1 MSLRMAEISQI
12 ASKRCKLRRMPP
24 RLTFGP
30 FVLDPGSGTL
40 SRQGVPVPLS
50 YRGFLLLSAFLDRPG
65 EVLSKS
71 DLIDVAWQGAA
82 VEETNLS
89 VQIASL
95 RKHLGLSPGGAD
107 WIATVPRV
115 GYRFVG
121 TVDRQT
127 DPAQSSQ
134 AESNTDEP
142 DGRPSIAVLPFLNLS
157 GDHEQEYFAD
167 GIVEDLVTGLAR
179 IRWLSVIAR
188 SSTLVYKGAAVDV
201 RRVGRELGVGY
212 VLEGSVRRAGARVR
226 INAQLVD
233 AATGSQVWAERFD
246 GALEDVFDLQ
256 DQITEKVVAI
266 VEPNVQRSEIERS
279 RRKRPESLDAYDL
292 YLRAVPYTA
301 SQMPEDA
308 RVAIQYLQR
317 ALQLDPGYAAANA
330 LIAWCYEWRF
340 ARAGFDDAD
349 RLAALKHARL
359 VTAGATDDATAL
371 AVAGFV
377 ITMLDKDHATGL
389 STTERALVLNPSCA
403 TAMYL
408 GALTNA
414 FAGRPAVAITLAER
428 ALRLSPFD
436 VLAYQAH
443 FARGA
448 AAMQEGRYPDAGAHI
463 REALQVNANLSSL
476 YFAGAA
482 ALALAGE
489 ADAAGSLAQRG
500 LELEPGFRLR
510 LFSELMAPAVALRF
524 AEGCRLLGLRIPGP
538 PLLGRAVIPQE
549 PCHLASLPTGTVRDL
564 SAL

>member
-1 MSLRMAEISQI
+1 MVRTSSIR
-12 ASKRCKLRRMPP
+12 
-24 RLTFGP
+24 GP
-30 FVLDPGSGTL
+30 APSVARGF
-40 SRQGVPVPLS
+40 RYRLS
-50 YRGFLLLSAFLDRPG
+50 YRGLLLLSAFLDRPG
-65 EVLSKS
+65 EVLTKS
-71 DLIDVAWQGAA
+71 DLLDAAWQGAA
-82 VEETNLS
+82 VEETNLT

-95 RKHLGLSPGGAD
+95 RKHLGTSPGGAD
-107 WIATVPRV
+107 WIATIPRV

-121 TVDRQT
+121 AVDRQAH
-127 DPAQSSQ
+127 PPHGLGAG
-134 AESNTDEP
+134 SNGDEP
-142 DGRPSIAVLPFLNLS
+142 GGRPSIAVLPFLNLS
-157 GDHEQEYFAD
+157 DDREQEYFAD
-167 GIVEDLVTGLAR
+167 GMVEDLVTGLAR

-188 SSTLVYKGAAVDV
+188 SSTLAYKGAAVDV

-212 VLEGSVRRAGARVR
+212 VLEGGVRRAGARVR

-233 AATGSQVWAERFD
+233 AATGAQIWAERFD

-279 RRKRPESLDAYDL
+279 RRKRPENLDAYDL

-308 RVAIQYLQR
+308 RVAMQYLER
-317 ALQLDPGYAAANA
+317 ALRLDPGYAAANA
-330 LIAWCYEWRF
+330 LIAWCHEWCF
-340 ARAGFDDAD
+340 ARGGFDEVD

-377 ITMLDKDHATGL
+377 ITMLEKDHATGL

-414 FAGRPAVAITLAER
+414 FAGRPAVAVALAER

-448 AAMQEGRYPDAGAHI
+448 AAMQEGRYDDAGAHL
-463 REALQVNANLSSL
+463 REALKVNANLSSL

-489 ADAAGSLAQRG
+489 ANAAESLAQRG

-510 LFSELMAPAVALRF
+510 LYSELMAPAVALRF
-524 AEGCRLLGLRIPGP
+524 AEGCRLLGLP
-538 PLLGRAVIPQE
+538 
-549 PCHLASLPTGTVRDL
+549 D
-564 SAL
+564 

>member
-1 MSLRMAEISQI
+1 MAEFCQI
-12 ASKRCKLRRMPP
+12 AAKRCKLRRMPT

-40 SRQGVPVPLS
+40 CRQGVPVPLS

-65 EVLSKS
+65 EVVTKS

-95 RKHLGLSPGGAD
+95 RKHLGLSPEGAD
-107 WIATVPRV
+107 WIVTVPRV

-121 TVDRQT
+121 GVECQT
-127 DPAQSSQ
+127 DPARRLQ
-134 AESNTDEP
+134 TDEP
-142 DGRPSIAVLPFLNLS
+142 EGRPSIAVLPFVNLT
-157 GDHEQEYFAD
+157 GDREQEYFAD
-167 GIVEDLVTGLAR
+167 GVVEDLVTGLAR

-188 SSTLVYKGAAVDV
+188 SSTLAYKGAAVDV
-201 RRVGRELGVGY
+201 RQVGRELGVRY
-212 VLEGSVRRAGARVR
+212 VLEGGVRRAGVRVR

-233 AATGSQVWAERFD
+233 AATGGQIWAERFD

-279 RRKRPESLDAYDL
+279 RRKRPENLDAYDL

-301 SQMPEDA
+301 SQMPGDA
-308 RVAIQYLQR
+308 RIAMPYLER
-317 ALQLDPGYAAANA
+317 ALVLDPGYAAANA
-330 LIAWCYEWRF
+330 LMAWCHEWCF
-340 ARAGFDDAD
+340 ARSGFDELD
-349 RLAALKHARL
+349 RRAALKHARL

-371 AVAGFV
+371 AIAGFV
-377 ITMLDKDHATGL
+377 ITMLEKDHATGL

-414 FAGRPAVAITLAER
+414 FSGRPTVAIALAER

-443 FARGA
+443 FALGA
-448 AAMQEGRYPDAGAHI
+448 AAMEEARYADAAAHL
-463 REALQVNANLSSL
+463 REALKVNASLSSL
-476 YFAGAA
+476 YFVGAA
-482 ALALAGE
+482 AHALAGE
-489 ADAAGSLAQRG
+489 ANAAESLAERG
-500 LELEPGFRLR
+500 LALEPGFRLR
-510 LFSELMAPAVALRF
+510 LFAELMAPAVALPF
-524 AEGCRLLGLRIPGP
+524 TEGCRLLGLP
-538 PLLGRAVIPQE
+538 
-549 PCHLASLPTGTVRDL
+549 D
-564 SAL
+564 

>member
-1 MSLRMAEISQI
+1 MSA
-12 ASKRCKLRRMPP
+12 

-30 FVLDPGSGTL
+30 FVLDPGAGTL
-40 SRQGVPVPLS
+40 CRQGVPVPLS

-65 EVLSKS
+65 EVLTKS

-82 VEETNLS
+82 VEETNLYGPDR
-89 VQIASL
+89 VAAQAS
-95 RKHLGLSPGGAD
+95 RHRRPGAQTGSRRSPGWA
-107 WIATVPRV
+107 IV
-115 GYRFVG
+115 
-121 TVDRQT
+121 
-127 DPAQSSQ
+127 SSARSVARRTRPNRPG
-134 AESNTDEP
+134 AESDADEP
-142 DGRPSIAVLPFLNLS
+142 GGRPSIAVLPFLNLS
-157 GDHEQEYFAD
+157 GDREQEYFAD

-308 RVAIQYLQR
+308 RIAIQYLQR
-317 ALQLDPGYAAANA
+317 ALRLDPGYAAANA
-330 LIAWCYEWRF
+330 LIAWCYEWCF
-340 ARAGFDDAD
+340 ARGGFDEAD

-389 STTERALVLNPSCA
+389 STTERALTLNPSCA

-448 AAMQEGRYPDAGAHI
+448 AAMQEGRYADAGAHI

-489 ADAAGSLAQRG
+489 ARRCRIAGAARPRARAGVSA
-500 LELEPGFRLR
+500 
-510 LFSELMAPAVALRF
+510 
-524 AEGCRLLGLRIPGP
+524 P
-538 PLLGRAVIPQE
+538 PLLRTDGAGGGAPLR
-549 PCHLASLPTGTVRDL
+549 
-564 SAL
+564 

>member
-1 MSLRMAEISQI
+1 MYLRVAEISQI
-12 ASKRCKLRRMPP
+12 ASNRCKLRRMSA
-24 RLTFGP
+24 RSTFGP
-30 FVLDPGSGTL
+30 FVLDPGTGTL
-40 SRQGVPVPLS
+40 CRQGVPVSLS
-50 YRGFLLLSAFLDRPG
+50 YRGLLLLAAFLERPG
-65 EVLSKS
+65 EVLTKS
-71 DLIDVAWQGAA
+71 ELIDLAWQGAA

-95 RKHLGLSPGGAD
+95 RKHLGVSPEGAD

-121 TVDRQT
+121 AVGRQA
-127 DPAQSSQ
+127 DPAQL
-134 AESNTDEP
+134 ARAAPHDEEGG
-142 DGRPSIAVLPFLNLS
+142 GRPSIAVLPFLNLT
-157 GDHEQEYFAD
+157 GDREQDYFAD
-167 GIVEDLVTGLAR
+167 GMVEDLVTGLAR
-179 IRWLSVIAR
+179 IRWLSVVAR

-212 VLEGSVRRAGARVR
+212 VLEGGVRRAGARIR

-233 AATGSQVWAERFD
+233 TATAAEVWAERFD

-301 SQMPEDA
+301 SQMPDDA
-308 RVAIQYLQR
+308 QIAIQYLQE
-317 ALQLDPGYAAANA
+317 ALRLDPGYTAANA
-330 LIAWCYEWRF
+330 LIAWCYEWCF
-340 ARAGFDDAD
+340 ARGGFDEAN

-377 ITMLDKDHATGL
+377 ITMLESDRATGL
-389 STTERALVLNPSCA
+389 TSTERALTLNPSCA

-408 GALTNA
+408 GAMTNA
-414 FAGRPAVAITLAER
+414 FAGRPAVAVSLAER

-443 FARGA
+443 VARGA
-448 AAMQEGRYPDAGAHI
+448 AAMQERRYADAAAHI

-476 YFAGAA
+476 YFCGAA
-482 ALALAGE
+482 ALALAG
-489 ADAAGSLAQRG
+489 DARAAEKLAQRG
-500 LELEPGFRLR
+500 LDLEPGFRIR

-524 AEGCRLLGLRIPGP
+524 AEGCRLLGLP
-538 PLLGRAVIPQE
+538 
-549 PCHLASLPTGTVRDL
+549 D
-564 SAL
+564 

>member
-1 MSLRMAEISQI
+1 MSA
-12 ASKRCKLRRMPP
+12 

-30 FVLDPGSGTL
+30 YVLDPAAGTL
-40 SRQGVPVPLS
+40 CRQGVPLPLG
-50 YRGFLLLSAFLDRPG
+50 YRGFLLLSAFLERPG
-65 EVLSKS
+65 EVLTKS
-71 DLIDVAWQGAA
+71 DLLDAAWPGVA
-82 VEETNLS
+82 VEEANLS

-95 RKHLGLSPGGAD
+95 RKHIGTSPGGAD
-107 WIATVPRV
+107 WIATIPRV

-121 TVDRQT
+121 AVDRQT
-127 DPAQSSQ
+127 DPPHRPGVGPDA
-134 AESNTDEP
+134 DEP
-142 DGRPSIAVLPFLNLS
+142 GGRPSIAVLPFLNLS
-157 GDHEQEYFAD
+157 GDREQEYFAD
-167 GIVEDLVTGLAR
+167 GMVEDLVTGLAR

-188 SSTLVYKGAAVDV
+188 SSTLAYKGAAADV

-212 VLEGSVRRAGARVR
+212 VLEGGVRRAGARVR

-233 AATGSQVWAERFD
+233 AATGAQIWAERFD

-308 RVAIQYLQR
+308 RVAMQYLER
-317 ALQLDPGYAAANA
+317 ALRLDPGYAAANA
-330 LIAWCYEWRF
+330 LIAWCHEWCF
-340 ARAGFDDAD
+340 ARGGFHQAD
-349 RLAALKHARL
+349 RLAALRHARL
-359 VTAGATDDATAL
+359 VTTGTTDDATAL

-377 ITMLDKDHATGL
+377 ITMLEKDHATGL
-389 STTERALVLNPSCA
+389 STTERALALNPSCA

-414 FAGRPAVAITLAER
+414 LAGRPATAITLAER

-436 VLAYQAH
+436 VLTYQAH

-448 AAMQEGRYPDAGAHI
+448 AAMQDGRYADAGTHL

-476 YFAGAA
+476 YFCGAA

-489 ADAAGSLAQRG
+489 VDAADTLAKCGLG
-500 LELEPGFRLR
+500 LEPEFRLR

-524 AEGCRLLGLRIPGP
+524 AEGCRLLGLP
-538 PLLGRAVIPQE
+538 
-549 PCHLASLPTGTVRDL
+549 D
-564 SAL
+564 